1 MGRISDIL
9 KQNMKIELQD
19 HKKQLTEQEK
29 DYWSK
34 VNDHKDLKPILFSK
48 DQIKKRFD
56 LLCKSKLMNR
66 EYIIDQN
73 NKKLIEFLILYFAE
87 DQSFNKVFEKYSLN
101 KGILLIGKCGT
112 GKTATF
118 RIFKEIV
125 KYSTKHAFTMISS
138 NQVVK
143 EYELNP
149 SIFDRYASRKFC
161 FDDFGTE
168 SISKYYG
175 KTEEL
180 LKTILEERYINFI
193 EKDLKTY
200 LTTNLSIEQI
210 KQRYGER
217 LHSRIYEMFNI
228 ILLDGNDRR
237 KT

>member
-19 HKKQLTEQEK
+19 HKKRLTEQEK
-29 DYWSK
+29 EYWNK
-34 VNDHKDLKPILFSK
+34 VNKHEDLKPIELNK
-48 DQIKKRFD
+48 DQIEKRFKT
-56 LLCKSKLMNR
+56 LCNSNLMNR
-66 EYIIDQN
+66 EYIIDQH
-73 NKKLIEFLILYFAE
+73 NKKLIEFFILYFAE
-87 DQSFNKVFEKYSLN
+87 DQSFNKVFEKHSLN

-125 KYSTKHAFTMISS
+125 KHSRKNAFSIISS
-138 NQVVK
+138 NKVVK
-143 EYELNP
+143 EYELNT
-149 SIFDRYASRKFC
+149 SSFDKYASRKFC

-168 SISKYYG
+168 NISKYYG
-175 KTEEL
+175 KTEEIF
-180 LKTILEERYINFI
+180 KTLLEERYINFI
-193 EKDLKTY
+193 EKDLKPY

-217 LHSRIYEMFNI
+217 LHSRIFEMFNI

-237 KT
+237 KI